1 MRTKIPATKLLCQLA
16 AILALSCTFITQTTI
31 AQTPGGT
38 AIENRASVVFTD
50 SDGNPFTAVS
60 NTVTTTVANV
70 SGLTITPDAGT
81 RPNIVAGQTGVNFTF
96 RVTNSGN
103 FADQVRFLAGGASVT
118 LTGPGVVT
126 AAAIDVNGNGV
137 IDAGDTDI
145 KSNGA
150 DVLSASIAQNGHV
163 DVIVTVTASANAN
176 SNAAINVRLG
186 DAASGSPT
194 FDNQPAD
201 SSANEVRTASTSSA
215 NGLREARGD
224 ISTTVENDAELRLDL
239 TAPSGPISLGS
250 DINYAWQV
258 CNTGSRAA
266 QPITLINAPLGAN
279 IGVFIMAPV
288 PVGTALKSGQT
299 FPAGTLYTTSPLA
312 ITPLLAVWTSTPPAN
327 LADVKRVAFNVG
339 TSLAAGAC
347 SASINMAVTVTTT
360 DATLPIVEIGD
371 AFGSNNIGVPITD
384 QSGDNVPNAG
394 DGNANFD
401 EGSQPGNADGNGV
414 LKQTGLQAQGAVLL
428 GPLGQPGATGP
439 NSNNDDFT
447 NRSVT
452 AGIGN
457 VPPGGITTAAG
468 TLVFTNTV
476 QNSGNANDTFALT
489 VPTVPTGFTVEI
501 SIDGGL
507 TYTTVQPGNG
517 SVSLPVAFGAS
528 ANFLTRVTA
537 PAGLS
542 VFTGFD
548 VTIRATSTNTPSAVN
563 DTINR
568 LYTGFVRFDKTA
580 TVINSTGI
588 GSATDA
594 VPGAEIE
601 YAITYTNVSSAGG
614 SGNHVLT
621 ANNIVITESGNL
633 APSTWG
639 TTTEHVVG
647 ASDTHSGV
655 IVGDLAGSTLLT
667 DTVATL
673 GPGQSGVFKFRRRI
687 K

>member
-1 MRTKIPATKLLCQLA
+1 MRTKTPTAKLFCQVA
-16 AILALSCTFITQTTI
+16 VILALACTFIAKTTI

-70 SGLTITPDAGT
+70 SGLSITPDAGT
-81 RPNIVAGQTGVNFTF
+81 RPTIVAGQTGVNFTF

-118 LTGPGVVT
+118 ITGPGVVT
-126 AAAIDVNGNGV
+126 AASIDVNGNGV

-163 DVIVTVTASANAN
+163 DVIVTVTANANA
-176 SNAAINVRLG
+176 SSSAAISVRLG
-186 DAASGSPT
+186 DASTGSPT

-201 SSANEVRTASTSSA
+201 SSANEVRTVSTTSA

-224 ISTTVENDAELRLDL
+224 ISTTIENDAQLLLNL
-239 TAPSGPISLGS
+239 TAPAGPIAVGS
-250 DINYAWQV
+250 DISYAWQV
-258 CNTGSRAA
+258 CNTGSRTA
-266 QPITLINAPLGAN
+266 QAITLINAPLGAN
-279 IGVFIMAPV
+279 TGVFIIAPV

-299 FPAGTLYTTSPLA
+299 FSAGTLYTTSPLA
-312 ITPLLAVWTSTPPAN
+312 ITPLLAVWTTTPPAS

-339 TSLAAGAC
+339 SSLAAGAC
-347 SASINMAVTVTTT
+347 SASINMEVTVTAN

-401 EGSQPGNADGNGV
+401 EGSQPGNVDGNGV
-414 LKQTGLQAQGAVLL
+414 PKQTGLHAQGSVLL

-452 AGIGN
+452 TGIGN
-457 VPPGGITTAAG
+457 VPPGGVTTAAG
-468 TLVFTNTV
+468 TLVFTNTL

-489 VPTVPTGFTVEI
+489 VPTVPAGFTVEI

-507 TYTTVQPGNG
+507 TYTTVQPGNV

-528 ANFLTRVTA
+528 ANFLTRITA
-537 PAGLS
+537 PDGLS

-548 VTIRATSTNTPSAVN
+548 VLIRATSTNTPSAVN

-580 TVINSTGI
+580 TVTNSTGI
-588 GSATDA
+588 GGATDA
-594 VPGAEIE
+594 VPGADIE
-601 YAITYTNVSSAGG
+601 YAITYTNVSSVGG
-614 SGNHVLT
+614 SANHMLT
-621 ANNIVITESGNL
+621 ANNIVITENGSL

-639 TTTEHVVG
+639 MTTDHVVG
-647 ASDTHSGV
+647 ASDTHGGV

-667 DTVATL
+667 DTVGTL

>member
-1 MRTKIPATKLLCQLA
+1 MRTKIPTAKLLCQVA
-16 AILALSCTFITQTTI
+16 AIVALSCSFITKTTV

-81 RPNIVAGQTGVNFTF
+81 RPTIVAGQTGVNFTF

-103 FADQVRFLAGGASVT
+103 FADEVRFLAGGASVT
-118 LTGPGVVT
+118 ITGPGVVS

-145 KSNGA
+145 KGNGS

-163 DVIVTVTASANAN
+163 DVIVTVTANTNAN
-176 SNAAINVRLG
+176 SNDVINVRLG
-186 DAASGSPT
+186 DAAGGSPT
-194 FDNQPAD
+194 FDNQTAD
-201 SSANEVRTASTSSA
+201 SSANEVRTVSTSSA

-239 TAPSGPISLGS
+239 TAPAGPIALGS
-250 DINYAWQV
+250 DITYAWQV
-258 CNTGSRAA
+258 CNTGSRTA

-279 IGVFIMAPV
+279 IGIFIMAPI

-327 LADVKRVAFNVG
+327 LADVKRIAFNIG
-339 TSLAAGAC
+339 SSLAAGAC
-347 SASINMAVTVTTT
+347 GASINMQVTVTTS

-371 AFGSNNIGVPITD
+371 AFASNNIGVPITD
-384 QSGDNVPNAG
+384 QSGDTVPNAG
-394 DGNANFD
+394 DGNANFN
-401 EGSQPGNADGNGV
+401 ESSQPGNVDGNGV
-414 LKQTGLQAQGAVLL
+414 MKQTGLQAQGAVLL
-428 GPLGQPGATGP
+428 GPLGQPGATG
-439 NSNNDDFT
+439 STSVHDDFT
-447 NRSVT
+447 NHSLT
-452 AGIGN
+452 TGIA
-457 VPPGGITTAAG
+457 VPPGGITTATG
-468 TLVFTNTV
+468 TIVFTSTV
-476 QNSGNANDTFALT
+476 QNTGNANDTLALT
-489 VPTVPTGFTVEI
+489 VPTVPNGFTVEI

-517 SVSLPVAFGAS
+517 SVSLPVSFGGS

-542 VFTGFD
+542 AFTGFD
-548 VTIRATSTNTPSAVN
+548 VVVRATSTNTPSAFN
-563 DTINR
+563 DTIDR
-568 LYTGFVRFDKTA
+568 VYTGFVRFDKTA

-588 GSATDA
+588 GGATDA
-594 VPGAEIE
+594 VPGADIE
-601 YAITYTNVSSAGG
+601 YAITYTNVSSSGG
-614 SGNHVLT
+614 SGNHMLT
-621 ANNIVITESGNL
+621 ANNIVITENGS
-633 APSTWG
+633 APPSTWG
-639 TTTEHVVG
+639 TTTDHVVG

-655 IVGDLAGSTLLT
+655 IVGDLAGSVLLT